1 MAFPYSFFDLHTKEI
16 SSRGASTLFLMSHGA
31 NSHLKTTRRFLRR
44 AFRAPS
50 RRSIGASLVVAVLV
64 ANFAAPIASYATG
77 GPLSVTLSVDKEQ
90 ALRGDTLSY
99 TGIIRNT
106 GTTTQNAVYAVLQLQ
121 GAGDYV
127 NGSGTYMHSETGN
140 VLPLPNAWLNDGAN
154 FGYMLAGHSVT
165 VKFRVRVR
173 DDAPLQQYVQAT
185 LNASSREA
193 PSVRRA
199 TVSTLI
205 VEPSRPQ
212 LAAEQYADRAEASP
226 GDTIRYT
233 IRMKNTGNVVLHNLY
248 IVEYLPN
255 LDARFVDYV
264 SGSGSITLGGS
275 VQQLADRWVD
285 DGARINYLNPGQE
298 AFVKFEAKVRD
309 SAPNGQLLFSVANI
323 RSDEMPQWIQCS
335 VRTTVRNI
343 PPPQQNPPRL
353 TVIKHVVNNDGG
365 VKQAGDFTLEVSGSA
380 GNRAVRG
387 SESGLE
393 LILAPGSY
401 TVSEPP
407 VAGYRMS
414 TSSGCSG
421 TLADGDT
428 KVCVVTND
436 DIANPP
442 QPNPPRLTVIK
453 HVVNNDGGTRVA
465 ANFMLTVSGSAG
477 NRTVSGSESGTEL
490 TLSPGSYAVTETP
503 VAGYTATM
511 SSGCAG
517 TLADGDVKV
526 CVVTND
532 DNPAPPAN
540 PRLTVIKHVVN
551 NDGGTKQAGNFTI
564 RIQGSAGTRSFAG
577 SEAGVT
583 FELQPGTYTVAEDQ
597 DAGYLPSL
605 SADCAGA
612 LTAGQTKV
620 CIVTNDDKP
629 APPPSSPSLTITKD
643 ALQSFTN
650 PDTVVSY
657 RIAVRNVGAG
667 IAQQVRVED
676 RLPTGFIHTANSS
689 TVFSWALGDLSSGQ
703 ESVLTYTVR
712 VGAGVSAGFYTNTAS
727 ASATNHG
734 TVSDTA
740 TLEVRT
746 PTVIGESTKPNLVL
760 VKTANVSFVNPG
772 GTVIYHLVLENR
784 GDGVAENVVVTDT
797 LPAGFT
803 VSGTSPASL
812 TWNVGDLVPGARW
825 EMSFSARVSENIPA
839 DTYRNVVVAKADNH
853 GSVEASAQVELR
865 RGEVLGISIL
875 PATGGSIA
883 AIAALAARVL
893 GSLAAMIAGL
903 VLVVDPS
910 GRLRRRLNPE
920 ARLLFLVARARQRGV
935 F

>member
-1 MAFPYSFFDLHTKEI
+1 MAFLYSFFGLHTKEI
-16 SSRGASTLFLMSHGA
+16 SSRGAGALFLMPHRA

-44 AFRAPS
+44 MFRAPS

-64 ANFAAPIASYATG
+64 ANFVAPLASYATG
-77 GPLSVTLSVDKEQ
+77 GPLSVTLGVDKEQ

-99 TGIIRNT
+99 TGTIRNT

-140 VLPLPNAWLNDGAN
+140 TLPLPNAWLNDGAN
-154 FGYMLAGHSVT
+154 FGYVLAGHSVT

-173 DDAPLQQYVQAT
+173 DDAPLQQYVQVT

-212 LAAEQYADRAEASP
+212 LAAEQYADRVEASP

-264 SGSGSITLGGS
+264 PGSGSITLGGS

-309 SAPNGQLLFSVANI
+309 SAPNGQVLFSVANI

-401 TVSEPP
+401 TVSELP
-407 VAGYRMS
+407 VAGYRTS

-421 TLADGDT
+421 TLANSDV

-436 DIANPP
+436 DVANPP
-442 QPNPPRLTVIK
+442 QPNPPRLTLIK

-465 ANFMLTVSGSAG
+465 ANFMLTVSVTAG

-490 TLSPGSYAVTETP
+490 TLSPGSYTVTETP
-503 VAGYTATM
+503 VEGYTATM

-526 CVVTND
+526 CIVTND

-605 SADCAGA
+605 STDCAGA

-620 CIVTNDDKP
+620 CVVTNDDKP

-643 ALQSFTN
+643 VLQSFTN

-676 RLPTGFIHTANSS
+676 QLPAGFTHTVNSA
-689 TVFSWALGDLSSGQ
+689 TTFSWALGDLSSGQ

-712 VGAGVSAGFYTNTAS
+712 VGGGVSAGFYTNTAS

-760 VKTANVSFVNPG
+760 AKTANVSFVNPG
-772 GTVIYHLVLENR
+772 GIVTYHLVLENR

-803 VSGTSPASL
+803 VSGTSPAAL

-853 GSVEASAQVELR
+853 GSVEASAQVEVR

-875 PATGGSIA
+875 PATGGSIG
-883 AIAALAARVL
+883 AIVALAVRVL
-893 GSLAAMIAGL
+893 GSLAAMIVGL
-903 VLVVDPS
+903 VLAVDPS
-910 GRLRRRLNPE
+910 GRLRRRHNPE
-920 ARLLFLVARARQRGV
+920 TRLLFLVARA
-935 F
+935 